1 MTMAP
6 EVPKSRLQRLQARA
20 KVPQKTTTIIL
31 ASAVTIG
38 VIILLFGGYFIYQ
51 VHMRQTRR
59 RQQRARSFIDS
70 KYSRLHTKS
79 NKAAPGVAS
88 RTITPN
94 RNTSSTAGQRKHS
107 TMAYRDTWSDAVPRD
122 RRTGN
127 SVRRP
132 DPYSQNVGSTRWK
145 RSNRWLEPT
154 QGASKHQYRPGHRH
168 PAYPPNAF
176 FKERQAAPLSR
187 RRPARAMPAQRYISG
202 QRPQ

>member
-1 MTMAP
+1 MAP

-38 VIILLFGGYFIYQ
+38 VIILLFGGYSIYQ

-59 RQQRARSFIDS
+59 RQQRARSYMDS
-70 KYSRLHTKS
+70 KYNRPYTKS
-79 NKAAPGVAS
+79 NQAAPAVAS

-107 TMAYRDTWSDAVPRD
+107 TMTYRDTWSDTVPRD
-122 RRTGN
+122 RRISN

-145 RSNRWLEPT
+145 CNNGWLEPT
-154 QGASKHQYRPGHRH
+154 QRASKHRYRPGHPH

-187 RRPARAMPAQRYISG
+187 RKQARAMPAQRYIYG
-202 QRPQ
+202 QCTQ